1 MGLWRSGF
9 KDKRFQRYWNLEQVE
24 RTQRQRTSDMFDKI
38 PAELTFQSVYFPPFF
53 FTVLLG
59 FVCAWLAAKFFNFIN
74 ASKFFWHPGLAF
86 LALWVL
92 ISSLLGLTV
101 IPP

>member
-1 MGLWRSGF
+1 MARG
-9 KDKRFQRYWNLEQVE
+9 K
-24 RTQRQRTSDMFDKI
+24 
-38 PAELTFQSVYFPPFF
+38 
-53 FTVLLG
+53 LLNRAG
-59 FVCAWLAAKFFNFIN
+59 V
-74 ASKFFWHPGLAF
+74 SRFFWHPGLAF